1 MLIDIVSQLVS
12 ASVRVCGLALVTFVS
27 LSLFR
32 VRSSG
37 ARHAMW
43 TVVLVGM
50 LLQIP
55 LGVMAPVVMLEALPI
70 LPAPVEPRVMESART
85 SVSAAQAL
93 APASHSRQAVTLT
106 RVSWRTT
113 LTGIYLAISLLLFFR
128 LVFGCWGLHK
138 ILRGSTP
145 IPRLG
150 PDVCESTL
158 VVVPGLVGCFRA
170 RILLPRAWRDWDT
183 AKLGAVLAHE
193 RAHIQRHDWLTHLGA
208 HVNVC
213 IFWFHPLAWWIERE
227 LARLA
232 EEACDDVALFETKDR
247 EEYAATLVDIAH
259 TAAANGGVLSWPVIS
274 MATDSNVTRRVSRI
288 LKRTFQISKPFSRL
302 AWASLFVWSAPVI
315 YLSAAVS
322 VTPVRRDSITLKH
335 APVPYRHAEAVRPPL
350 LQEQK
355 APGLLADV
363 VSNQTLKPSTPP
375 VRSQHEERPLAIC
388 ILLDTSGSMYEKRPE
403 VMAAALA
410 LVQASKPHDEV
421 CVVGF
426 DDEVFNALP
435 SGEDFTSNIEEME
448 EALTRIDSRGGKAM
462 RDAAQMGLDH
472 LGLTTHNERRVLVL
486 ITEGYDTSS
495 MVGQEELLGKIK
507 SSGVPVYCIGL
518 LTESDPQRQ
527 ETARLALD
535 QLANVSGGL
544 AFYPKNVAEVESISH
559 QIANEVG
566 KR

>member
-27 LSLFR
+27 LTLFR
-32 VRSSG
+32 IRSSG

-50 LLQIP
+50 LLEIP
-55 LGVMAPVVMLEALPI
+55 VGVVAPVVMLEAFPI
-70 LPAPVEPRVMESART
+70 LPAPVEPLVMESART
-85 SVSAAQAL
+85 SMAAAQAL
-93 APASHSRQAVTLT
+93 APASHTRQAVTLA

-113 LTGIYLAISLLLFFR
+113 LTGIYLAISVLLFFR
-128 LVFGCWGLHK
+128 LAFGCWGLHK

-145 IPRLG
+145 VPRLG
-150 PDVCESTL
+150 PDVFESTL
-158 VVVPGLVGCFRA
+158 VVVPGSVGCFRA
-170 RILLPRAWRDWDT
+170 RVLLPREWRDWDT

-193 RAHIQRHDWLTHLGA
+193 RAHIQRHDWRTHLA
-208 HVNVC
+208 SHLNVC

-274 MATDSNVTRRVSRI
+274 MATDSNVTRRVNRI
-288 LKRTFQISKPFSRL
+288 LKRTFQIPKPFSRL

-322 VTPVRRDSITLKH
+322 FTPARRDSITLKH
-335 APVPYRHAEAVRPPL
+335 ALVSDRHAEVVGQP
-350 LQEQK
+350 LQEQR

-363 VSNQTLKPSTPP
+363 VSNQNLKPSTPP
-375 VRSQHEERPLAIC
+375 VESQHEERPLAIC

-410 LVQASKPHDEV
+410 LIHASKPHDEA
-421 CVVGF
+421 CIVGF

-435 SGEDFTSNIEEME
+435 SGEFTSNIEEME
-448 EALTRIDSRGGKAM
+448 EALTRIDSRGGTAM
-462 RDAAQMGLDH
+462 RDAVQTGIDH
-472 LGLTTHNERRVLVL
+472 VGLTTHKERRVLVL
-486 ITEGYDTSS
+486 ITDGYDTSS
-495 MVGQEELLGKIK
+495 KVGQEELLRKIK
-507 SSGVPVYCIGL
+507 SSGVTVYCIGL

-535 QLANVSGGL
+535 QLADASGGL
-544 AFYPKNVAEVESISH
+544 AFYPKNVAEVESISN

-566 KR
+566 DP